1 MKVRQT
7 QEVMKEESLEHE
19 EGRKKQWKGHKGGAH
34 TRLCFSSWVF
44 KPFVMTEANILTP
57 SDANNNDIKSGVGK
71 CALLE
76 VRVLY
81 FT

>member
-1 MKVRQT
+1 
-7 QEVMKEESLEHE
+7 
-19 EGRKKQWKGHKGGAH
+19 
-34 TRLCFSSWVF
+34 
-44 KPFVMTEANILTP
+44 MTEANILTP

-81 FT
+81 FTQSDEVLTLGGQQTRVTRRITRSRETTKKTTQRVRLRNTINEAKRNP